1 MKRPERRGRDSK
13 IALRAAPISEEINPI
28 KPGLIGGS
36 YKPISDS
43 DIKKLYNLALDALSE
58 IGIGLA
64 PKSGINY
71 MTKAGAVLGDD
82 GRIRFS
88 KSLVEDMIALS
99 SKDLTLFGREDKFD
113 MHLSGKKV
121 FFWHCRSSRSCG
133 RCGKERIQRLDSSRL
148 ISRSSDNSGIR

>member
-1 MKRPERRGRDSK
+1 MKRPGRRGRESK

-28 KPGLIGGS
+28 KPGLIGGT
-36 YKPISDS
+36 YKPLSDS

-82 GRIRFS
+82 GRLSFS
-88 KSLVEDMIALS
+88 KSLVEDMIAL
-99 SKDLTLFGREDKFD
+99 
-113 MHLSGKKV
+113 
-121 FFWHCRSSRSCG
+121 
-133 RCGKERIQRLDSSRL
+133 I
-148 ISRSSDNSGIR
+148 